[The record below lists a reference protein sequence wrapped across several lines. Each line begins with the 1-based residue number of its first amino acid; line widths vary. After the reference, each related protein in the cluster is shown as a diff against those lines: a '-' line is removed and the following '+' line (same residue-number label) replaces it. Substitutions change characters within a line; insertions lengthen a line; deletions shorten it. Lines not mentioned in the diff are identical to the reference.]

1 MTAVFVHGVPE
12 TPALWKPL
20 IGNLTRTDLLTP
32 ALPGFLTDRPL
43 GFDASMDEY
52 AAWLIGEL
60 EAIGGPVDLVGH
72 DWGGGFTVRVGEPA
86 PRPRAVVG
94 HRRRGSRRRAT
105 SSGTRSPRSGRRR
118 ARARH
123 SGKACSRHRP
133 PIVPRASPAA
143 ACREDDALV
152 AAEALNPSMASC
164 ILDLYRSATKVQD
177 AWGPDFV
184 DIPKPGMVIVPLED
198 AFLNA
203 DGAKSAAKKAGARVT
218 ELSGL
223 GHWWMLQDPVRGA
236 AVLEEFWDSV

>member
-20 IGNLTRTDLLTP
+20 IGNLTRTDLVTP
-32 ALPGFLTDRPL
+32 ALPGFLTDRPP

-72 DWGGGFTVRVGEPA
+72 DWGGGFTVRTVSLRPDLVRSWVTDAAGLADVNFEWHSFAKIWQTPGEGEA
-86 PRPRAVVG
+86 FWEGMLA
-94 HRRRGSRRRAT
+94 A
-105 SSGTRSPRSGRRR
+105 
-118 ARARH
+118 
-123 SGKACSRHRP
+123 
-133 PIVPRASPAA
+133 PAA
-143 ACREDDALV
+143 DRAAGLAGGGMPEDDALV

-236 AVLEEFWDSV
+236 AILEEFWDSV

>member
-1 MTAVFVHGVPE
+1 M
-12 TPALWKPL
+12 
-20 IGNLTRTDLLTP
+20 
-32 ALPGFLTDRPL
+32 
-43 GFDASMDEY
+43 
-52 AAWLIGEL
+52 
-60 EAIGGPVDLVGH
+60 
-72 DWGGGFTVRVGEPA
+72 
-86 PRPRAVVG
+86 
-94 HRRRGSRRRAT
+94 
-105 SSGTRSPRSGRRR
+105 
-118 ARARH
+118 
-123 SGKACSRHRP
+123 
-133 PIVPRASPAA
+133 PRASPAA